1 MDPQTEKSMNQK
13 QDLRQPLQ
21 PAPLPEE
28 LARTFLATG
37 ANFQLGHLPTETQH
51 PKTAQLSQLATS
63 GREGLVK
70 AIALLKEVE
79 LDALK
84 ALAPRLKALEEMSG
98 EIQATFASGGRVF
111 LCGCGATGRLSL
123 SLETLWR
130 EECARIARPQAANSV
145 ISFMAGGDYAMVRSI
160 ENFEDHPEYGARQ
173 LRDLGFHENDL
184 LIGTTEGGETPFVI
198 GAVEEAARLSKRQ
211 PYMLFCN
218 PSELLRKTVE
228 RSRLAIDNPHIK
240 TISLETGPMAL
251 AGSTRLQAT
260 TALMLA
266 TGAALLA
273 NLDQPLHPKTFIEE
287 FSTILQTTDLS
298 QLAPLIE
305 TESLLYESGGLCLHR
320 TSRHAITVL
329 TDTTERSPTF
339 SLLPFENVLDPQQP
353 MSWTYVVHSRAET
366 ARDAWRKILGRET
379 RALDWHGFSDRFGE
393 QQLMGFDFSPA
404 TEQRR
409 KARAANENG
418 RELALFDIETGGREL
433 SLHLKGVEA
442 RVPRA
447 DTLLC
452 EHLLLKIVL
461 NISSTLAMGRLGRF
475 SGNLMLYVRAANN
488 KLVDRAIRYV
498 RILLAD
504 AGITQFNYDD
514 VCLALF
520 ETSAH
525 LTASEPAVWR
535 TFERLRKRAHEQK

>member
-13 QDLRQPLQ
+13 NDPRQISQ
-21 PAPLPEE
+21 PVPLPVE
-28 LARTFLATG
+28 LAKTFLLTG
-37 ANFQLGHLPTETQH
+37 NHFQLGHLPTETQH
-51 PKTAQLSQLATS
+51 PKTTQLSQLAAS

-70 AIALLKEVE
+70 SIALLKEVE
-79 LDALK
+79 LDALR
-84 ALAPRLKALEEMSG
+84 ALQPRMMAIEAMAS
-98 EIQATFASGGRVF
+98 EIQSTFKSKGRVF

-130 EECARIARPQAANSV
+130 EECARIGHPHAAGSV

-173 LRDLGFHENDL
+173 LRDLGFQENDL

-198 GAVEEAARLSKRQ
+198 GAVEEAARVSKRP

-218 PSELLRKTVE
+218 PADLLRKTVE
-228 RSRLAIDNPHIK
+228 RSRRAIENPGIK
-240 TISLETGPMAL
+240 SISIETGPMAL

-266 TGAALLA
+266 TGAALFG
-273 NLDQPLHPKTFIEE
+273 NLDQPLHPKTFIDE
-287 FSTILQTTDLS
+287 FSTILHTTDLS
-298 QLAPLIE
+298 HLAPLIE
-305 TESLLYESGGLCLHR
+305 TESQLYKSGGLCVHR

-339 SLLPFENVLDPQQP
+339 SLLPFENVLDQEQP
-353 MSWTYVVHSRAET
+353 MSWTYVVHTQAET
-366 ARDAWRKILGRET
+366 ARDAWQKILGRDA
-379 RALDWHGFSDRFGE
+379 RALDWAGFIERYGV
-393 QQLMGFDFSPA
+393 QQLLGFDFSPTTELRRRTRAA
-404 TEQRR
+404 TER
-409 KARAANENG
+409 G
-418 RELALFDIETGGREL
+418 RELAAFTIESNARDL
-433 SLHLKGVEA
+433 SLHLKGVET
-442 RVPRA
+442 RIPRA
-447 DTLLC
+447 TSLLC
-452 EHLLLKIVL
+452 EHLLLKITL
-461 NISSTLAMGRLGRF
+461 NISSTLAMGLLGRF

-504 AGITQFNYDD
+504 AGITQFGYDD
-514 VCLALF
+514 VCMALF
-520 ETSAH
+520 ETSAQ

-535 TFERLRKRAHEQK
+535 TFERLRKLASEQR